1 MKNVRFP
8 LKKVFFWVLLV
19 NVILFGITLLVL
31 FYVKVPNRSPNP
43 YIKEFNIPRHALR
56 TGYAIVFY
64 TVYFYFA
71 LNGYY
76 KLIRQQRKTEA
87 YILWSLLVLLFSF
100 VYYWLYDMAVK
111 NEEFNQ
117 AFDISVK
124 IFSYSFVCLFQLGIA
139 GIIVAITRQLDE
151 KNQQIERSRIL
162 EQQKTQ
168 LEKEKMQA
176 NYLFLKAQINP
187 HFLHNTLNFL
197 YAKSLPYSTELS
209 EGILTLS
216 EIMRY
221 SLNKEEDAEGKV
233 LLTQEIEH
241 VNNIIRIQQLRFGNT
256 LQVHFDRR
264 GELEGLRI
272 LPFIL
277 ITIVENA
284 FKHGELKNVDHP
296 ISLELA
302 IDGSEVSGA
311 EAHRGKQLHF
321 HCINKKKTGPK
332 ELSTGIG
339 LDNTRK
345 RLELAYGEN
354 YALYIKNQKEL
365 FVVDLTLLL

>member
-1 MKNVRFP
+1 MRNARFP
-8 LKKVFFWVLLV
+8 LKRVFFWVLLV

-31 FYVKVPNRSPNP
+31 FYVKVPHQNQNI
-43 YIKEFNIPRHALR
+43 YLKEFNIPRHALR
-56 TGYAIVFY
+56 TGYAILFY
-64 TVYFYFA
+64 TVFFYFA

-76 KLIRQQRKTEA
+76 KLIREKRKTAA
-87 YILWSLLVLLFSF
+87 YLLWSLLLLLGSMI
-100 VYYWLYDMAVK
+100 YYWIYDLAVK
-111 NEEFNQ
+111 NEAFSQ
-117 AFDISVK
+117 TFDISIK

-139 GIIVAITRQLDE
+139 GIIVAIMRQLDE
-151 KNQQIERSRIL
+151 KNQQIERSRVL

-221 SLNKEEDAEGKV
+221 SLNKEEDTEGKV

-256 LQVHFDRR
+256 LQVFFDIR

-272 LPFIL
+272 LPFVL
-277 ITIVENA
+277 ITLVENA
-284 FKHGELKNVDHP
+284 FKHGELKNVDYP
-296 ISLELA
+296 VGLELT
-302 IDGSEVSGA
+302 ISG
-311 EAHRGKQLHF
+311 GQLHF
-321 HCINKKKTGPK
+321 HCVNKKKTGPK

-354 YALYIKNQKEL
+354 YTLYIKDQKDL
-365 FVVDLTLLL
+365 FVVDLAILL